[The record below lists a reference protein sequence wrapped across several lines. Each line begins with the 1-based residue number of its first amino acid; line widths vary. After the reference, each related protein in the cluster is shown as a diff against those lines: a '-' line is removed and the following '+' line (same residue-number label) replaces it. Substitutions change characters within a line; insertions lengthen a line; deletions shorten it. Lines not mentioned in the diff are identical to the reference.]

1 MDLFLFFV
9 FAILFLALAAIA
21 YYFFSRTTKLEEK
34 ISQLHFQKSSQSVKY
49 GKTMEQFLP
58 FSENFPFSK
67 QDFRFLGA
75 PIDGIAFEQDK
86 IVFVEFKAANSQ
98 LSEKQ
103 KRIKQLVQNKH
114 VEWFEM
120 KAQ

>member
-1 MDLFLFFV
+1 METVLILSLLVFF
-9 FAILFLALAAIA
+9 ALLVLL
-21 YYFFSRTTKLEEK
+21 YYFYSRSNRLLEKLRELRFDK
-34 ISQLHFQKSSQSVKY
+34 NSQSVKY

-67 QDFRFLGA
+67 QDFRFIGS

-86 IVFVEFKAANSQ
+86 IVFVEFKSAGAQ

-103 KRIKQLVQNKH
+103 KRIKELVKEKRI
-114 VEWFEM
+114 EWFEL